1 MKHKIFLFAILMI
14 FISCDAQAKQ
24 FSDVPAGY
32 WDIQAVD
39 RITEQGIMNGITEK
53 YFMPERYVT
62 RAEYATSIIK
72 AIKQENIQVQNAY
85 AFDDID
91 NKHWAWKYVIRA
103 LDLEIIKP
111 VSDSYFY
118 PNDFVTRSEMITF
131 LVNILKSEDITKK
144 EALTALQN
152 EYADYDDIPDWFKV
166 TAGKAEVLG
175 VIAKEPPREH
185 YLDYDGYV
193 TRAQFAYFLDK
204 LKEITEG
211 YVKEKHLAEISP
223 KTVEEGGIIVDN
235 VLIEDDV
242 VTLPVRTIL
251 PVIISG
257 QLKSG
262 QTKAGTMF
270 QARFADNI
278 VDDEK
283 HLLLSK
289 NIVLIGKV
297 LSSEHSLPFVKNGSL
312 IFELSAT
319 NKDGNLT
326 RIQGVADC
334 EPPVTESMRLTRAAA
349 SIVKGKNFV
358 GKDGQILYIRL
369 YKPMRINI
377 VTGDILD

>member
-1 MKHKIFLFAILMI
+1 MKFKIFLITVVLMI
-14 FISCDAQAKQ
+14 FSSVYVEAKQ
-24 FSDVPAGY
+24 FSDVPSGY
-32 WDIQAVD
+32 WDIQEID
-39 RITEQGIMNGITEK
+39 RITEAGIMNGVTEK
-53 YFMPERYVT
+53 YFMPNRYVT

-85 AFDDID
+85 VFDDID
-91 NKHWAWKYVIRA
+91 NKHWAWRYVIRA
-103 LDLEIIKP
+103 LDLDIIKA
-111 VSDSYFY
+111 SDGYFY

-144 EALTALQN
+144 EALVALQN
-152 EYADYDDIPDWFKV
+152 EFADYDDIPDWFKV

-175 VIAKEPPREH
+175 VIAKEPPNEH
-185 YLDYDGYV
+185 YLNYDGYI
-193 TRAQFAYFLDK
+193 TRAQFAYFMDK
-204 LKEITEG
+204 LKEITES
-211 YVKEKHLAEISP
+211 YVKEKHIAEMSP
-223 KTVEEGGIIVDN
+223 KTVEEDGIIIDN

-242 VTLPVRTIL
+242 VTLPIRTIL

-278 VDDEK
+278 TDNEK

-289 NIVLIGKV
+289 NIVLVGKV
-297 LSSEHSLPFVKNGSL
+297 LDSERSLPFIKNGSV
-312 IFELSAT
+312 IFELSAA

-334 EPPVTESMRLTRAAA
+334 EPPVTESMRLTRAV
-349 SIVKGKNFV
+349 SKIVKGKNFV
-358 GKDGQILYIRL
+358 GKDGQILYVRL
-369 YKPMRINI
+369 YKPLRINI